1 VEPPAVI
8 VATGIGFTTTAFTAD
23 VVEQPIKLVTV
34 TLLFPEV
41 DVEIVAVVSP
51 LFHKYV

>member
-1 VEPPAVI
+1 MDPPAVI

-34 TLLFPEV
+34 TLLLP
-41 DVEIVAVVSP
+41 DVEVEILAVVAP
-51 LFHKYV
+51 LLHRYE